1 MNPMD
6 IEALAGKGAPLG
18 PDTLCLPAIILAE
31 RLHGAAKSARLKA
44 VGQSKS

>member
-6 IEALAGKGAPLG
+6 VEALAGKGVPLG
-18 PDTLCLPAIILAE
+18 PGMLCLPAIILAE
-31 RLHGAAKSARLKA
+31 RLHGAAKPARLKA